1 MKHELEK
8 RLIPRSFR
16 FIYRGSVCATR
27 QENFRKAWE
36 CLPRCALSVITTD
49 GGIGVD
55 VGKKVDKKDDKNGFM
70 AELVRFNF
78 IIIFNCIFVRLFVL
92 FVLLF
97 LVVFILSL
105 FEKNSFLFPFN
116 FI

>member
-1 MKHELEK
+1 MEINNYLTLFDLRTLMKHELEK

-70 AELVRFNF
+70 AELVRFRFYF
-78 IIIFNCIFVRLFVL
+78 IIRYWCHYQ
-92 FVLLF
+92 
-97 LVVFILSL
+97 
-105 FEKNSFLFPFN
+105 KKM
-116 FI
+116 